1 MKRERNEED
10 ELLER
15 ISKEMMKSGDVKT
28 AFDVEEKLRKSFGK
42 VIKSMLEAEMDQ
54 HLGNDKYKHEENKQE
69 NYRNGYS
76 KKKVKSN
83 LGEIELEV
91 PRDRKSEFEPVVV
104 PKHSTDISRL
114 ETQIIELYG
123 MGNTTRQISDFV
135 ENLYGF
141 GVSAEMVSNITDK
154 IIPDMEEWKSRRLDE
169 VYPFVFIDAIHFNV
183 KTNGVVGKSAAYVV
197 LGVNRTGIKEVLGI
211 YVGESES
218 SKFWL
223 SVLNDIK
230 NRGVKDILILSSDG
244 LTGIQE
250 SIKVAYPKAEHQTCM
265 VHFVRNTLKYV
276 NYKDRAQFAQDLKT
290 IYTASSEEIGK
301 KIMYDVQ
308 NRWKERYPMA
318 MNRWEENWSVI
329 CPFYKFSQR
338 IRKMIYTTNSIE
350 SLNSGY
356 RRLNKARNVYPSI
369 QSLNK
374 VLYLAT
380 RRITKNW
387 TSKVPEWGECLKE
400 LEIMYDGRI

>member
-1 MKRERNEED
+1 MKEKNEED

-15 ISKEMMKSGDVKT
+15 IAREMIKSGNVKN

-42 VIKSMLEAEMDQ
+42 IIKSMLEAEMDE
-54 HLGNDKYKHEENKQE
+54 HLGNNKYKHEDNKQD

-83 LGEIELEV
+83 MGEVELEI

-104 PKHSTDISRL
+104 PKHSRDISRL

-123 MGNTTRQISDFV
+123 MGNTTRQISEFV

-154 IIPDMEEWKSRRLDE
+154 IIPEMEEWKSRRLEE
-169 VYPFVFIDAIHFNV
+169 VYPFVYIDAIHFNV
-183 KTNGVVGKSAAYVV
+183 KTNGVIGKNAAYVV
-197 LGVNRTGIKEVLGI
+197 LGISKNGIKEVLGI
-211 YVGESES
+211 YIGESES

-230 NRGVKDILILSSDG
+230 NRGVKDILVLSSDG

-250 SIKVAYPKAEHQTCM
+250 SIKVAYPKTEHQTCM

-276 NYKDRAQFAQDLKT
+276 NHKDKAQFAQDLKA
-290 IYTASSEEIGK
+290 IYTASSEDIGK
-301 KIMYDVQ
+301 KIMLDIQ
-308 NRWKERYPMA
+308 AKWKEKYPVV

-356 RRLNKARNVYPSI
+356 RRLNKGRNIYPSV
-369 QSLNK
+369 QALNK

-380 RRITKNW
+380 KRITKNW
-387 TSKVPEWGECLKE
+387 KSKVPEWGECLRE
-400 LEIMYDGRI
+400 LEIMYEGRI